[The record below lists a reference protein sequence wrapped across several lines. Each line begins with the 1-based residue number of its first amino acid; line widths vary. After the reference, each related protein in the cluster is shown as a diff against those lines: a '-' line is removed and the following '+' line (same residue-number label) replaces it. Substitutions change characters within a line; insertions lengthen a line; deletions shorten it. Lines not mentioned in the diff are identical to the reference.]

1 MSQCFFFFIVFSSRH
16 LLCLLLCFVSWES
29 KRLWASGFELF
40 ASGVEFVLWKA
51 VCLLRLLNLSCA
63 LKFAPPR
70 DIYMSKKNQQNYNSF
85 RMSPT
90 CLLKQIKSFSW
101 RWQHEAGQHCGSSP
115 FFFHLSQQRLSG
127 GAGWAGI
134 ILTHLL
140 CNNSTKGGCR
150 WMLSAKSFSILSY
163 ATCSAADRPA
173 AERGVRYFP
182 QVKGKKKNSLKG
194 NRSMCK
200 RAMVCPRG
208 GGRIQIH
215 TEEIL
220 CNQSCTENVME

>member
-1 MSQCFFFFIVFSSRH
+1 MPLCVLCLKVFFFIVFSSRH

-29 KRLWASGFELF
+29 KRLWATGFELF

-51 VCLLRLLNLSCA
+51 VCLLRLFNLSCA

-70 DIYMSKKNQQNYNSF
+70 DIYMSKKNQQNSF

-127 GAGWAGI
+127 AAGWSGI
-134 ILTHLL
+134 ITTQLL
-140 CNNSTKGGCR
+140 FNNSGKGGCR
-150 WMLSAKSFSILSY
+150 QMLSMKKLFNPPIRHLLCSRQTARDQLLSVE
-163 ATCSAADRPA
+163 SDI
-173 AERGVRYFP
+173 
-182 QVKGKKKNSLKG
+182 SL
-194 NRSMCK
+194 R
-200 RAMVCPRG
+200 
-208 GGRIQIH
+208 
-215 TEEIL
+215 
-220 CNQSCTENVME
+220 